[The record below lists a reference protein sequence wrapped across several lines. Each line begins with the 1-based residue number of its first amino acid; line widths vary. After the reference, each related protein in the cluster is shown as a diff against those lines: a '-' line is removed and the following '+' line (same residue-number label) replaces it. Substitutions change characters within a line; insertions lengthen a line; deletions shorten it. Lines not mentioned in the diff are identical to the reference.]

1 MNTSFELVSH
11 PLCPYVQRAAIVL
24 AEKRVEFSRRD
35 IDLADKPA
43 WFLTLSPLG
52 RVPLLRTG
60 GGVLFESAVIAEYLD
75 ETLAPP
81 LHPQDA
87 FARAR
92 HRAWIEFASAVLS
105 DIARFYNAGDANQLE
120 TQRQTLRWRF
130 EQLEAELGEGPW
142 FAGGAFSLVDAAF
155 APVFRY
161 WQVFERIADFGIFA
175 GLDNL
180 ERWRRALEQRP
191 SVRAAAPE
199 DYRERLWQFI
209 ARRDSHLA
217 RLLGQLDSGQVGSS
231 PPGLQLT

>member
-1 MNTSFELVSH
+1 MNGVLELVSH

-24 AEKRVEFSRRD
+24 GEKGATFTRRD
-35 IDLADKPA
+35 IDLADKPT
-43 WFLTLSPLG
+43 WFLALSPLG
-52 RVPLLRTG
+52 KVPLLRTER
-60 GGVLFESAVIAEYLD
+60 GVLFESAVIIEYLD
-75 ETLAPP
+75 ETLGRP
-81 LHPQDA
+81 LHPLDA
-87 FARAR
+87 FERAR
-92 HRAWIEFASAVLS
+92 HRAWVEFASAVLNQ
-105 DIARFYNAGDANQLE
+105 IAGFYNARDADQLE
-120 TQRQTLRWRF
+120 AQRRALRWRF
-130 EQLEAELGEGPW
+130 EQVEAELGEGPW
-142 FAGGAFSLVDAAF
+142 FAGATFSLVDAAF

-217 RLLGQLDSGQVGSS
+217 RLLGQLDSGQVVAARLSR
-231 PPGLQLT
+231 

>member
-1 MNTSFELVSH
+1 MNGILELVSH

-24 AEKRVEFSRRD
+24 GEKGATFTRRD
-35 IDLADKPA
+35 IDLADKPT
-43 WFLTLSPLG
+43 WFLALSPLG
-52 RVPLLRTG
+52 KVPLLRTER
-60 GGVLFESAVIAEYLD
+60 GVLFESAVIIEYLD
-75 ETLAPP
+75 ETLGRP
-81 LHPQDA
+81 LHPLDA
-87 FARAR
+87 FERAR
-92 HRAWIEFASAVLS
+92 HRAWVEFASAVLNQ
-105 DIARFYNAGDANQLE
+105 IAGFYNARDADQLE
-120 TQRQTLRWRF
+120 AQRRALRWRF
-130 EQLEAELGEGPW
+130 EQVEAELGEGPW
-142 FAGGAFSLVDAAF
+142 FAGATFSLVDAAF

-217 RLLGQLDSGQVGSS
+217 RLLGQLDSGQVVAARLSR
-231 PPGLQLT
+231 